1 MQMRQRLLVLVGIVI
16 SALFLWFAFSGLQPA
31 AVWEYIQRAQPG
43 WLLLGAGVFFISMV
57 LIAWRWS
64 FLLPPTAKIPL
75 RYLTQL
81 YAITYMGNNVYPLRA
96 GEVLRVFLMQRDY
109 QVPVA
114 RTSTTIFIERIFDG
128 FVMLAFIAI
137 PLQFI
142 AVESAG
148 LRLVFTATTALFV
161 VALAAFILFALKPG
175 LLRTLAGFV
184 ARFLPERLSTLTLK
198 VSEDVIDGLTGLRS
212 TRQLL
217 GAVVGSLATWLFNA
231 IVYWLVGLAFDIH
244 VGFLVMLVVCGAVN
258 LAGVI
263 PASPG
268 QIGVFE
274 ASVKA
279 VLTSV
284 GVPDDLA
291 LAYAFVVHA
300 VIWLPPT
307 LLGFILLVR
316 RGLGWQIFS
325 RARQATISA

>member
-1 MQMRQRLLVLVGIVI
+1 MQMRQRLLVLVGLLI
-16 SALFLWFAFSGLQPA
+16 SALFLWVAFNGLHPA
-31 AVWEYIQRAQPG
+31 VVWEYIQRAQLG
-43 WLLLGAGVFFISMV
+43 WLLVGAGVFYISMI
-57 LIAWRWS
+57 LIAWRWR

-75 RYLTQL
+75 SYLTQL

-114 RTSTTIFIERIFDG
+114 RTSTTVFIERIFDG
-128 FVMLAFIAI
+128 FVMLAFILV

-142 AVESAG
+142 DIESEG
-148 LRLVFTATTALFV
+148 LRIVFTATTALFA
-161 VALAAFILFALKPG
+161 VALAAFILFALKPDV
-175 LLRTLAGFV
+175 LRALARFV
-184 ARFLPERLSTLTLK
+184 ARFLPESLATMTLK
-198 VSEDVIDGLTGLRS
+198 VSEDIIDGLMGLRS
-212 TRQLL
+212 TQQLL
-217 GAVVGSLATWLFNA
+217 GAVVGSVATWLFNA
-231 IVYWLVGLAFDIH
+231 LVYWLVGLAFDIH

-279 VLTSV
+279 VLTAV
-284 GVPDDLA
+284 GVADDLA
-291 LAYAFVVHA
+291 LAYAFVVHV

-316 RGLGWQIFS
+316 RGLGLQAFA

>member
-1 MQMRQRLLVLVGIVI
+1 MRQKLLILVGILV
-16 SALFLWFAFSGLQPA
+16 SALFLWIAFQGLNPSV
-31 AVWEYIQRAQPG
+31 VWEYIQRAQPG
-43 WLLLGAGVFFISMV
+43 WLLLGALVFYISML

-64 FLLPPTAKIPL
+64 FLLPTTAKIPL
-75 RYLTQL
+75 SYLAQL

-114 RTSTTIFIERIFDG
+114 RTSTTVFIERIFDG
-128 FVMLAFIAI
+128 FVMLGFIVI

-142 AVESAG
+142 EVESAS
-148 LRLVFTATTALFV
+148 LRIVFTATTALFA
-161 VALAAFILFALKPG
+161 VALVAFVVFALKPG
-175 LLRTLAGFV
+175 LLRALTGFF
-184 ARFLPERLSTLTLK
+184 ARLLPESLAALVLK
-198 VSEDVIDGLTGLRS
+198 LSEDVIDGLTGLRS
-212 TRQLL
+212 VRQLV
-217 GAVVGSLATWLFNA
+217 GAVAGSLLTWLFNA
-231 IVYWLVGLAFDIH
+231 LVYWLVGLAFDIH
-244 VGFLVMLVVCGAVN
+244 VGFLVMLVICGAVN

-274 ASVKA
+274 ASVKT
-279 VLTSV
+279 VLTGV
-284 GVPDDLA
+284 GVADDLA

-307 LLGFILLVR
+307 ILGFILLVR
-316 RGLGWQIFS
+316 RGLGLQIFA